1 MDCNNFDFLTGTCTQ
16 VDIGFDFDKV
26 FTYTDSVGLPVNITG
41 FDFNMLIKDAL
52 GGATL
57 LTLPTVNDNVTTGF
71 FFPSP
76 TTGIINMQI
85 TDTDTAL
92 IASGTYPYEMT
103 ITDGDSK
110 IDIFMQGEI
119 QFFERG
125 F

>member
-1 MDCNNFDFLTGTCTQ
+1 MDCDNFDFLTGTCTQ
-16 VDIGFDFDKV
+16 VKIGFDFEKV
-26 FTYTDSVGLPVNITG
+26 FTYTDSLGVGVNISG
-41 FDFNMLIKDAL
+41 FDFNMIIKDAL

-71 FFPSP
+71 YFPSP
-76 TTGIINMQI
+76 NTGVINMQI

-103 ITDGDSK
+103 ITDTDSK
-110 IDIFMQGEI
+110 VEIFMQGEI
-119 QFFERG
+119 QFVDRG